1 LDFFFKKIMI
11 DVVFL
16 QKAIIP
22 KKNTNNIFKIETY
35 YVPKIKT
42 TKAIKQ
48 STFKASERPET

>member
-1 LDFFFKKIMI
+1 MI